1 MSGRVKKPSQV
12 LSSSSEHL
20 RRSYPERGMGG
31 LRTIAGGELCGSW
44 SDNNIMNNDTTQKS
58 NLDKVVKVSIIV
70 AILLVAFSVTY
81 YFVIR
86 PIQKE
91 RLLQRCLTDL
101 EFRKNLN
108 LPQTHSSPKS
118 SCYNRF

>member
-1 MSGRVKKPSQV
+1 
-12 LSSSSEHL
+12 
-20 RRSYPERGMGG
+20 MGG
-31 LRTIAGGELCGSW
+31 RKTIAGGELCGSW
-44 SDNNIMNNDTTQKS
+44 SDNNIMNNNTTQKS

-91 RLLQRCLTDL
+91 RLLQRCLTDS
-101 EFRKNLN
+101 EFRNNLN
-108 LPQTHSSPKS
+108 LPHTHSNPRS
-118 SCYNRF
+118 SCYDRF